1 MIFYM
6 QGELNDPNPAG
17 RHDQCAS
24 EWRRGADGRT
34 DGGMGHLSDPSP
46 LRSPSPPSPLDTLPP
61 CLARTSVAAPDPPG
75 FQGGRISSL
84 RWTVM
89 VVRLAPSRP
98 ILRRPASAMGM
109 GVRKRRKGAW
119 ASAARGELGGR
130 EGSKEGRNR
139 DVEVST
145 YRDRDI
151 ILCISMNRAEEGTRK
166 SSSIQRHRRSAAAIK
181 I

>member
-1 MIFYM
+1 MI
-6 QGELNDPNPAG
+6 QTLPADTISAPVSGAGG
-17 RHDQCAS
+17 RA
-24 EWRRGADGRT
+24 

-98 ILRRPASAMGM
+98 ILRRPASAFCMGM
-109 GVRKRRKGAW
+109 RKRRKGEFAPERRSEMRK
-119 ASAARGELGGR
+119 AGR
-130 EGSKEGRNR
+130 KEDKKTRNEG
-139 DVEVST
+139 VEVST
-145 YRDRDI
+145 SIHRPTDRGI
-151 ILCISMNRAEEGTRK
+151 IISMNRVEEGTRK
-166 SSSIQRHRRSAAAIK
+166 FSSIKRRAARRQR
-181 I
+181 

>member
-1 MIFYM
+1 MI
-6 QGELNDPNPAG
+6 QTLPADTISAPVSGAGG
-17 RHDQCAS
+17 RA
-24 EWRRGADGRT
+24 

-119 ASAARGELGGR
+119 ASSARGELGGR
-130 EGSKEGRNR
+130 EEVRKAGIETWKYRPMATATSSYAYRGIEPKKER
-139 DVEVST
+139 DNPLPFNAT
-145 YRDRDI
+145 AARR
-151 ILCISMNRAEEGTRK
+151 
-166 SSSIQRHRRSAAAIK
+166 QR
-181 I
+181 